1 MKKKVHISLKL
12 IIIIL
17 MTIVGGYFCIKGAMD
32 LSGLNKAI
40 EFNDL
45 KESDIKDG
53 TYVRGYVEKFVIRT
67 QTVNDEEVRSAVSQ
81 TLIDYQCESDIY
93 TIPVKEDKYIQLMAR
108 SERAKEDL
116 NSMLEATNEKAYFEG
131 IVVKRNIEVNK
142 PWYGAVDKRLY
153 PGINDIISEYYV
165 REIDKNDFWNDI
177 KLGSLLVAI
186 AVLLFIDGGGFEGL
200 VEEVNI
206 KEEIRKT
213 AKLEDDINKEEEL
226 LNRETVLRYLTR
238 RQKRIKKKKP
248 SSIRL
253 MILGVI
259 WTFGIPK
266 LFFIGLLIVAFGA
279 KGFLEWF
286 INSSNI
292 HGIKLAK
299 KIQYDSLYIMIEQCK
314 RDINELEELIYNEE
328 QDKGIKY

>member
-1 MKKKVHISLKL
+1 
-12 IIIIL
+12 
-17 MTIVGGYFCIKGAMD
+17 
-32 LSGLNKAI
+32 
-40 EFNDL
+40 
-45 KESDIKDG
+45 
-53 TYVRGYVEKFVIRT
+53 
-67 QTVNDEEVRSAVSQ
+67 
-81 TLIDYQCESDIY
+81 
-93 TIPVKEDKYIQLMAR
+93 MAR

-292 HGIKLAK
+292 NGIKLAK